1 MCNLVLAHK
10 AKNDSYN
17 LQLEGVSST
26 INQLKN
32 IFIIIVSPTL
42 SFCYDRTTSME
53 IKIFGWQRIPMAAI
67 EVNNYNLLLTCC
79 LSYFE
84 LVINHIGQS
93 QQAAAQHTAG
103 KLILGFAASAILS

>member
-1 MCNLVLAHK
+1 
-10 AKNDSYN
+10 
-17 LQLEGVSST
+17 
-26 INQLKN
+26 
-32 IFIIIVSPTL
+32 
-42 SFCYDRTTSME
+42 ME

-93 QQAAAQHTAG
+93 QQAAAQHIAG